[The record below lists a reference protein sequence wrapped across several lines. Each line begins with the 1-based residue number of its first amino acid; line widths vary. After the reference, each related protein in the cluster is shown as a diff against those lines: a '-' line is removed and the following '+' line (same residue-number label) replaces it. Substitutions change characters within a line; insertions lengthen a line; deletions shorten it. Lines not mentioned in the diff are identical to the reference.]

1 MLLLLDP
8 RKDNMEVT
16 SFFLILPGKGEELLD
31 FCRKHNSPATIAWK
45 IESIVIHTGS
55 VFSFAAIGF
64 VATHYP
70 CLFLFMKVYIFCPS
84 KFSSSYL

>member
-55 VFSFAAIGF
+55 VFSYAAIGF

-70 CLFLFMKVYIFCPS
+70 CLFLFMKVYIFCLS
-84 KFSSSYL
+84 KFLSSYL